1 MWIALK
7 YKSNELETLKRSF
20 LETLKEMPE
29 FCIPKIK
36 YERYVN
42 NKRKVYEKKILDN
55 YTICRHDKF
64 KDHKIIN
71 QLNNARG
78 LIYVLSGYQSNQ
90 QELIKFV
97 KFCKSKE
104 DTNGF
109 LTQGFFN
116 IAKKSKAK
124 FISGPFSQMVFDI
137 IENKEKELKILIN
150 KISMTIQKHPKKLL
164 YSYI

>member
-1 MWIALK
+1 MWVVLK
-7 YKSNELETLKRSF
+7 YKSNELETLKKSF
-20 LETLKEMPE
+20 SETLEEMPE
-29 FCIPKIK
+29 FYIPKIK

-55 YTICRHDKF
+55 YTICRHYKF

-71 QLNNARG
+71 QLSNTRG
-78 LIYVLSGYQSNQ
+78 LIYFLSGHQSNQ
-90 QELIKFV
+90 KDLIKFV

-104 DTNGF
+104 DINGF
-109 LTQGFFN
+109 LTQSFFN
-116 IAKKSKAK
+116 ITKKGKAK

-150 KISMTIQKHPKKLL
+150 KISMTIQKNPKKLL

>member
-1 MWIALK
+1 
-7 YKSNELETLKRSF
+7 
-20 LETLKEMPE
+20 MPE
-29 FCIPKIK
+29 FYIPKIK

-90 QELIKFV
+90 QDLIKFV

>member
-1 MWIALK
+1 MWVVLK
-7 YKSNELETLKRSF
+7 YKSNELEILKKSF
-20 LETLKEMPE
+20 SETLGEMPE
-29 FCIPKIK
+29 FYIPKIK

-55 YTICRHDKF
+55 YIICGHNKF
-64 KDHKIIN
+64 HNYKIIN
-71 QLNNARG
+71 QLNKARG
-78 LIYVLSGYQSNQ
+78 LIYFLPGYQSNQ
-90 QELIKFV
+90 QDLIKFV

-104 DTNGF
+104 DSSGY
-109 LTQGFFN
+109 LTQSFFN

-150 KISMTIQKHPKKLL
+150 KISMTIPKNSKKLL